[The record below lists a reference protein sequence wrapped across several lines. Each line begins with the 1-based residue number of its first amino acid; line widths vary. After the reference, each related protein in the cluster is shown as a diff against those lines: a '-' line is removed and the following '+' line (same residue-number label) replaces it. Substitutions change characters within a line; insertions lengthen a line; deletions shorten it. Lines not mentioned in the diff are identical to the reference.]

1 MTPFRDSY
9 VVLYQSENLLRFSN
23 NINYDTELMN
33 YEVYTGLS
41 LRLDYTE
48 IILDVIWTAKGE
60 MGAVVCLDKVILIN
74 SDLKIIRSVYINGYI
89 VQGQWIGYTI
99 LITTKKDVQYLDI
112 LSKPQQAYCL
122 ENMEKKYLV
131 LKVMADRIFG
141 I

>member
-1 MTPFRDSY
+1 MLSVVFDLY
-9 VVLYQSENLLRFSN
+9 VMLSVVFDLYV
-23 NINYDTELMN
+23 M
-33 YEVYTGLS
+33 LS
-41 LRLDYTE
+41 
-48 IILDVIWTAKGE
+48 
-60 MGAVVCLDKVILIN
+60 VVFDKVILIN

>member
-1 MTPFRDSY
+1 
-9 VVLYQSENLLRFSN
+9 
-23 NINYDTELMN
+23 MN